1 MMGGVNPYIRKAPG
15 CRPVQSYKVTFID
28 EATGATKTYLM
39 DPASFPYGHIGLDGC
54 LLAIAEE
61 AGVEINHS
69 CGGVCACSTC
79 HVYVAQGRDTCPP
92 ATEDEEDMLDE
103 APALTP
109 ESRLSCQCVPNGTA
123 DVVVVI
129 PRWNRNQVKEGN
141 G

>member
-1 MMGGVNPYIRKAPG
+1 MGGVNPYIKKAPVK
-15 CRPVQSYKVTFID
+15 RPEKPFTVTFID
-28 EATGATKTYLM
+28 EETNTSKTYRM
-39 DPASFPYGHIGLDGC
+39 DPEKFPYGHIGLDGS

-79 HVYVAQGRDTCPP
+79 HVYVTLGLKSCSP

-103 APALTP
+103 APAVTT
-109 ESRLSCQCVPNGTA
+109 ESRLSCQCVPDGTS

-129 PRWNRNQVKEGN
+129 PRWNRNQVRE
-141 G
+141 

>member
-1 MMGGVNPYIRKAPG
+1 MGGVNPYIRKAPVS
-15 CRPVQSYKVTFID
+15 RPTRPYTVTFID
-28 EATGATKTYLM
+28 EATGTSKSYLM
-39 DPASFPYGHIGLDGC
+39 DPATFPYGHIGLDGS

-79 HVYVAQGRDTCPP
+79 HVYVSQGLQTCPP

-103 APALTP
+103 APAVTP
-109 ESRLSCQCVPNGTA
+109 ESRLSCQCVPTGAA

-129 PRWNRNQVKEGN
+129 PKWNRNQVKE
-141 G
+141 

>member
-1 MMGGVNPYIRKAPG
+1 MGGVNPYIRKVPMN
-15 CRPVQSYKVTFID
+15 RPDGPFKITFID
-28 EATGATKTYLM
+28 EATGESKTFLM
-39 DPASFPYGHIGLDGC
+39 NPDTFPYGHIGLDGS

-79 HVYVAQGRDTCPP
+79 HVYVTEGLKTCSS

-103 APALTP
+103 APAVTS

-129 PRWNRNQVKEGN
+129 PKWNRNQVKE
-141 G
+141 